1 MIQRI
6 SKGSEANVGSDY
18 NLAFCGNN
26 VHLIFVGI
34 AKFNLVFNIN
44 N

>member
-6 SKGSEANVGSDY
+6 SKGSEANLGCGY
-18 NLAFCGNN
+18 HLAFCVNN
-26 VHLIFVGI
+26 VHLIFVET

-44 N
+44 K

>member
-6 SKGSEANVGSDY
+6 KKGSEANLGSGY
-18 NLAFCGNN
+18 HLAFCGNS
-26 VHLIFVGI
+26 VHLIYIEI